1 MTRLMGPQFKVVYRK
16 GKENMAAD
24 ALSRVGHL
32 LALQAISAVQP
43 QWLQEVLNSYVTDK
57 EAQSLLAQLVLASPN
72 DQGFSLENGLIRHKG
87 KIWVGQNSAVQT
99 RIISALHSSPIG
111 GAFRAEGHFS

>member
-1 MTRLMGPQFKVVYRK
+1 MLLIKRLNPY
-16 GKENMAAD
+16 
-24 ALSRVGHL
+24 
-32 LALQAISAVQP
+32 
-43 QWLQEVLNSYVTDK
+43 WLNWFW
-57 EAQSLLAQLVLASPN
+57 LVLMIRV
-72 DQGFSLENGLIRHKG
+72 FSLENGLIRHKG

>member
-1 MTRLMGPQFKVVYRK
+1 
-16 GKENMAAD
+16 MAAD

-32 LALQAISAVQP
+32 LALQAASAVQP
-43 QWLQEVLNSYVTDK
+43 QWLQEVLNSYVTNK

-87 KIWVGQNSAVQT
+87 KI
-99 RIISALHSSPIG
+99 
-111 GAFRAEGHFS
+111 